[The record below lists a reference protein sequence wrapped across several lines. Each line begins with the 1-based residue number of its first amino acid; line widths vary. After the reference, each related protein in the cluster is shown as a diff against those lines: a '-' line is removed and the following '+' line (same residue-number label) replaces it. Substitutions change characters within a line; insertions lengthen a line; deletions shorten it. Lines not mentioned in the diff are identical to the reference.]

1 MTPALRTPDR
11 TNRRWQATIRYE
23 FYASRFFSML
33 LLLGGLFLMLLSWMY
48 IYGLS
53 REAGWLALAGS
64 LPLLAGIALHR
75 SRWRLLVF
83 AAGAAGGL
91 PWFYLVF
98 ALP

>member
-11 TNRRWQATIRYE
+11 TNRRWQVAIRYE

-33 LLLGGLFLMLLSWMY
+33 LLLGGLFLMFLSWVY

-53 REAGWLALAGS
+53 SEAGWLALAGA
-64 LPLLAGIALHR
+64 PLLLLGIALHR
-75 SRWRLLVF
+75 SRWRLVAF